1 MYVYVYVCIY
11 IYIYIRVISY
21 HNFISI
27 YTYIFKYDVC
37 MYMYVCMW
45 ICTYTHIYI
54 NIEHISICSLFSLFT
69 IIHYIYYIS
78 ISMPTHINVKEKTSA
93 CQCKKKGGHRI
104 MEPFYNST

>member
-1 MYVYVYVCIY
+1 MCMC
-11 IYIYIRVISY
+11 VISY

-37 MYMYVCMW
+37 MYMYVCMYVCMW

-104 MEPFYNST
+104 MQPFYNST